1 MSKPNPMFQNWLMLL
16 LNILLFFSIA
26 KSQPNCLNSQTY
38 TSNSTYQANL
48 NTIISTLSTN
58 IGNTGFYNASVG
70 QNPDRIN
77 AIVLC
82 RGDQS
87 LTTCRE
93 CVNSTAHELV
103 QRCSNN
109 MEAIFWNELCL
120 VRYSNNPI
128 LNMLQTQPVSAAR
141 SSVMVENP
149 RAHDRELRALL
160 KSLRETAARGSNG
173 QKVAAGNRSAPGLQ
187 WMYALEQCTPDLS
200 EQDCIGC
207 LTESIN
213 YFPSCCGG
221 LIGSGILRPS
231 CTLRFENYRF
241 YNASMVQ
248 EVPQEPLPPGEQIIS
263 FYLNFMS
270 DIYVTEL
277 TQFIFHFVDTNN
289 GRARIFIIIFV
300 PVVILIIVLVV
311 LGVFWR
317 KRKYKNIKKK
327 LGHVESFNEDESLQY
342 DFDTIKT
349 ATNNFSD
356 DNKLGEGGFGAVYMG
371 ELPNKQSIAVKRL
384 SAHSGQG
391 IVEFKTE
398 VQLLAKLQHRNLVRL
413 LGFCT
418 QNTEKLLVYEFVQKG
433 SLDHYIFDPINSS
446 ILDWE
451 KRYKIIAGIAK
462 GLVYLHEDSRL
473 RIIHRD
479 LKASNV
485 LLDEEMNSKIADF
498 GMARLFAQDETQGN
512 TSRVVGTYGYMAP
525 EYAIQGQFS
534 VKTDVFSFGVLVLEI
549 ITGQKSNVFIQG
561 KNQEDLLNYVWR
573 NWCEGTVEQVT
584 DPILRATTYSFS
596 EILRC
601 IHIGLLCVQEN
612 ANNRPTM
619 PSVVLMLNSS
629 SVTMPRPSRPAFY
642 MLSYDQEYS
651 AVTQDKSF
659 SASNTTAS
667 VNDVS
672 ITEFDGR

>member
-1 MSKPNPMFQNWLMLL
+1 MFQNWLMLL
-16 LNILLFFSIA
+16 LNILLYFSIA

-38 TSNSTYQANL
+38 TINSTYQANL
-48 NTIISTLSTN
+48 NTLISTLSTN

-82 RGDQS
+82 RGDQT
-87 LTTCRE
+87 LTTCRQ

-120 VRYSNNPI
+120 VRYINSPI
-128 LNMLQTQPVSAAR
+128 LNTLRTQPVSAAR

-160 KSLRETAARGSNG
+160 MSLREPTARGSNG
-173 QKVAAGNRSAPGLQ
+173 QKVAAGYRSAPSLQ

-200 EQDCIGC
+200 EQECIDC

-231 CTLRFENYRF
+231 CTLRFENYPF

-248 EVPQEPLPPGEQIIS
+248 EVPQVPLPLE
-263 FYLNFMS
+263 
-270 DIYVTEL
+270 
-277 TQFIFHFVDTNN
+277 TNN

-300 PVVILIIVLVV
+300 LLAVLIIVLVV

-327 LGHVESFNEDESLQY
+327 HDHVDSFNEDESLQY
-342 DFDTIKT
+342 DFDIIKT

-356 DNKLGEGGFGAVYMG
+356 NNKLGEGGFGAVYMG

-413 LGFCT
+413 LGFCI
-418 QNTEKLLVYEFVQKG
+418 QKTEKLLVYEFVSKG
-433 SLDHYIFDPINSS
+433 SLDHYIFDPIKSS

-485 LLDEEMNSKIADF
+485 LLDEEVNSKIADF

-512 TSRVVGTYGYMAP
+512 TNTVVGTYGYMAP

-549 ITGQKSNVFIQG
+549 ITGHKSSVFIQG
-561 KNQEDLLNYVWR
+561 ESPEDLLNYVWR
-573 NWCEGTVEQVT
+573 NWCEGTVEKVT
-584 DPILRATTYSFS
+584 DPILRATTYSSS

-619 PSVVLMLNSS
+619 ASVVLMLNSS
-629 SVTMPRPSRPAFY
+629 SVTMPRPSRPSFY

-651 AVTQDKSF
+651 AVTQDRSI

-667 VNDVS
+667 VNDAS
-672 ITEFDGR
+672 TTEFDGH